1 MYSQI
6 TPTFP
11 DAPHDD
17 LNDIPQAIK
26 DELEDITNKMAMM
39 LVSFP
44 EDLWTDEFWDKNSQQ
59 LTCILFNNDVPIE
72 IINKVLKLYTDC
84 YTTMK
89 DANHENLE
97 HFTAENFLKA
107 GLRMAISENMA
118 NEGPDRKKPRV

>member
-26 DELEDITNKMAMM
+26 DELEDIINKMTMM
-39 LVSFP
+39 MDSLPEHLCEDEFFNQNSKELVS
-44 EDLWTDEFWDKNSQQ
+44 
-59 LTCILFNNDVPIE
+59 ILFNKNVPDT
-72 IINKVLKLYTDC
+72 IIQKVLKQYAELYEE
-84 YTTMK
+84 MK
-89 DANHENLE
+89 EANDEMIGE
-97 HFTAENFLKA
+97 FTAKNFIQVLLMK
-107 GLRMAISENMA
+107 ISENMA

>member
-11 DAPHDD
+11 DAPHDVPH
-17 LNDIPQAIK
+17 DIPQAIK
-26 DELEDITNKMAMM
+26 DELEDIINKMTMM
-39 LVSFP
+39 LESFP
-44 EDLWTDEFWDKNSQQ
+44 EHLWADEFWNKNSKE
-59 LTCILFNNDVPIE
+59 LTTILFNSDVPID
-72 IINKVLKLYTDC
+72 IINKTIKQYTDC

-89 DANHENLE
+89 EANHENLE

-107 GLRMAISENMA
+107 VHMAISENMA